1 MSVRRANGHRL
12 DPVQPRFASW
22 HIYVHRRQ
30 PPCVRISPVCA
41 RERVRV
47 PSGGV
52 RCRGIISMLW
62 SGLKI
67 HFFHVKIT

>member
-41 RERVRV
+41 RESECRRAGFDAVV
-47 PSGGV
+47 KVCCGV
-52 RCRGIISMLW
+52 D
-62 SGLKI
+62 
-67 HFFHVKIT
+67 